1 MRWTTILSAGRM
13 TLLGAGLGL
22 LPACRREAA
31 APDRLGAAA
40 APLDGRV
47 IEVRD
52 TTIPA
57 VLEAAGIAAPVQR
70 ATLSTKVMGAVTSV
84 RVQEGARVRAGQVL
98 ARIDARD
105 IAAKR
110 AQAAA
115 GLADADA
122 VHRDALTQ
130 AQRFRALYADSAA
143 TRAQFDAAETGLA
156 RAEAGVRTA
165 QAAAS
170 VLEAYGAYAE
180 VRAPFAG
187 MVTQRF
193 VDQGAFVAP
202 GAPIVAVED
211 GSRLRISVTVAPD
224 AARRLKPGARVEG
237 TIERVPVD
245 AVVEGVAP
253 APSGALYNVNALVD
267 NARGAHPTGAAAT
280 LRIPLGVRTGV
291 LVPVAALVHEGDLT
305 GVRVQTASGT
315 EPRWVRLGT
324 PAGDAVEVLSGL
336 RSGDR
341 IFIPASAEG
350 GR

>member
-1 MRWTTILSAGRM
+1 MRWMTILSAGRM
-13 TLLGAGLGL
+13 TLLGASLSL
-22 LPACRREAA
+22 LPACRREATS
-31 APDRLGAAA
+31 DRPGASAT
-40 APLDGRV
+40 PPDGRV
-47 IEVRD
+47 LEVRD

-84 RVQEGARVRAGQVL
+84 QVQEGARVRAGQVL
-98 ARIDARD
+98 ARIDSRD
-105 IAAKR
+105 VAAKR

-122 VHRDALTQ
+122 VHREALTQ
-130 AQRFRALYADSAA
+130 AQRFRGLYADSAA
-143 TRAQFDAAETGLA
+143 TRAQLDAVETGLA

-165 QAAAS
+165 QAAANE
-170 VLEAYGAYAE
+170 LEAYGAYAA

-187 MVTQRF
+187 VVTQRF
-193 VDQGAFVAP
+193 VDRGAFVAP

-211 GSRLRISVTVAPD
+211 GSRLRISVTVPPD
-224 AARRLKPGARVEG
+224 AARRLKPGTRVEG
-237 TIERVPVD
+237 TIERVQVD

-267 NARGAHPTGAAAT
+267 NARGAHPTGGSAT
-280 LRIPLGVRTGV
+280 LRIPVGVRTGL

-315 EPRWVRLGT
+315 ERRWVRLGT

-341 IFIPASAEG
+341 IILPAAAEG

>member
-1 MRWTTILSAGRM
+1 MRWMTMLSAGRM
-13 TLLGAGLGL
+13 TLLGASLSL
-22 LPACRREAA
+22 LPACRREPARDRFAA
-31 APDRLGAAA
+31 VAP
-40 APLDGRV
+40 PPDGRV

-70 ATLSTKVMGAVTSV
+70 ATLSTKVMGSVTSV
-84 RVQEGARVRAGQVL
+84 QVQVGASVQAGQVL

-115 GLADADA
+115 ALGEADA

-130 AQRFRALYADSAA
+130 AQRFRGLYADSAA
-143 TRAQFDAAETGLA
+143 TRAQLDAVETGLA
-156 RAEAGVRTA
+156 RAEAGMRTA
-165 QAAAS
+165 RAAANE
-170 VLEAYGAYAE
+170 LEAYAAYAE

-187 MVTQRF
+187 VVTRRF
-193 VDQGAFVAP
+193 VDPGAFVAP
-202 GAPIVAVED
+202 GAPIVDVED
-211 GSRLRISVTVAPD
+211 GSRLRISVTVPPD
-224 AARRLKPGARVEG
+224 AARRLKPGARMEG
-237 TIERVPVD
+237 TIERVQVD

-253 APSGALYNVNALVD
+253 AHSGALYNVNALVN
-267 NARGAHPTGAAAT
+267 NARGTHPTGGSAT
-280 LRIPLGVRTGV
+280 LRIPVGVRSGV

-315 EPRWVRLGT
+315 ERRWVRLGT

-341 IFIPASAEG
+341 VFIPVAGDG

>member
-1 MRWTTILSAGRM
+1 MRWKTKFSAGRM
-13 TLLGAGLGL
+13 MLLGASLSL

-31 APDRLGAAA
+31 VDRPGAPATQ
-40 APLDGRV
+40 PDGRML
-47 IEVRD
+47 ELRD
-52 TTIPA
+52 STFPA
-57 VLEAAGIAAPVQR
+57 VLEAAGSAAPVQR

-84 RVQEGARVRAGQVL
+84 LVQEGARVRAGQVL
-98 ARIDARD
+98 ARIDSRD
-105 IAAKR
+105 VAAKR

-122 VHRDALTQ
+122 VSRDALTQ

-143 TRAQFDAAETGLA
+143 TRAQLDAAETGLA

-165 QAAAS
+165 QAAADE
-170 VLEAYGAYAE
+170 LEAYGAYAE

-187 MVTQRF
+187 VVTQRF
-193 VDQGAFVAP
+193 VDRGAFVAP

-211 GSRLRISVTVAPD
+211 ESRLRISVTVAPD

-237 TIERVPVD
+237 TIERVAVD

-253 APSGALYNVNALVD
+253 APSGALYTVNALVN
-267 NARGAHPTGAAAT
+267 NAGGAHPTGGSAT
-280 LRIPLGVRTGV
+280 LRIPVGVRTGLV
-291 LVPVAALVHEGDLT
+291 VPVAALVHEGDLT
-305 GVRVQTASGT
+305 GVRLQTASGT
-315 EPRWVRLGT
+315 ERRWVRLGT

-341 IFIPASAEG
+341 IFIPAAAEG
-350 GR
+350 SR

>member
-1 MRWTTILSAGRM
+1 MRWMTILSAGRM
-13 TLLGAGLGL
+13 TLLGASLSL
-22 LPACRREAA
+22 VSACRREAA
-31 APDRLGAAA
+31 WDRPGAPAT
-40 APLDGRV
+40 PPDGRV
-47 IEVRD
+47 LEVRD
-52 TTIPA
+52 TVIPA

-84 RVQEGARVRAGQVL
+84 QVQEGARVRAGQVL
-98 ARIDARD
+98 ARIDSRD
-105 IAAKR
+105 VAAKR

-130 AQRFRALYADSAA
+130 AQRFRGLYADSAA
-143 TRAQFDAAETGLA
+143 TRAQLDAVETGLA
-156 RAEAGVRTA
+156 RAEAAVRTA
-165 QAAAS
+165 QAAANE
-170 VLEAYGAYAE
+170 LEAYGAYAE

-187 MVTQRF
+187 VVTQRF
-193 VDQGAFVAP
+193 VDRGAFVAP

-237 TIERVPVD
+237 TIERVQVD

-253 APSGALYNVNALVD
+253 APSGALYNVNALVN
-267 NARGAHPTGAAAT
+267 NARGAHPTGGSAT
-280 LRIPLGVRTGV
+280 LRIPVGARTGL
-291 LVPVAALVHEGDLT
+291 LVPVAALLHEGDLT

-315 EPRWVRLGT
+315 ERRWVRLGT

-341 IFIPASAEG
+341 ILIPAAAEG

>member
-22 LPACRREAA
+22 LPACRREA

-84 RVQEGARVRAGQVL
+84 HVQEGARVRAGQVL

-143 TRAQFDAAETGLA
+143 TRAQLDDAETGLA

-165 QAAAS
+165 QAAANE
-170 VLEAYGAYAE
+170 LEAYGAYAE

-224 AARRLKPGARVEG
+224 AARRLKPGARVEC

-253 APSGALYNVNALVD
+253 APSGALYNVNAIVNNVRD
-267 NARGAHPTGAAAT
+267 AHPTGAAAT
-280 LRIPLGVRTGV
+280 LRIPLGVRTGL

-315 EPRWVRLGT
+315 ERRWVRLGT
-324 PAGDAVEVLSGL
+324 PVGDAVEVLSGL

-341 IFIPASAEG
+341 IFIPAAAEG

>member
-13 TLLGAGLGL
+13 TLLGASLGL
-22 LPACRREAA
+22 LPACRREP
-31 APDRLGAAA
+31 APDRPGAVAT
-40 APLDGRV
+40 PPDGRV

-52 TTIPA
+52 TTIPS
-57 VLEAAGIAAPVQR
+57 VLEAAGIAAPIQR

-84 RVQEGARVRAGQVL
+84 EVQEGARVRAGQVL
-98 ARIDARD
+98 ARIDSRD

-122 VHRDALTQ
+122 VHQDALTQ

-143 TRAQFDAAETGLA
+143 TRAQLDAVETGLA

-165 QAAAS
+165 QAAANE
-170 VLEAYGAYAE
+170 LEAYGAYAE
-180 VRAPFAG
+180 LRAPFAG
-187 MVTQRF
+187 VVTQRF
-193 VDQGAFVAP
+193 VDRGAFVAP
-202 GAPIVAVED
+202 GTPIAAVED
-211 GSRLRISVTVAPD
+211 GSRLRISVTLPPD

-253 APSGALYNVNALVD
+253 APSGALYSVNALVD
-267 NARGAHPTGAAAT
+267 NTRGAHPTGGAAT
-280 LRIPLGVRTGV
+280 LRIPLGVRTGL

-315 EPRWVRLGT
+315 ERRWVRLGT
-324 PAGDAVEVLSGL
+324 PAGDVVEVLSGL

-341 IFIPASAEG
+341 IFFPAAPEG